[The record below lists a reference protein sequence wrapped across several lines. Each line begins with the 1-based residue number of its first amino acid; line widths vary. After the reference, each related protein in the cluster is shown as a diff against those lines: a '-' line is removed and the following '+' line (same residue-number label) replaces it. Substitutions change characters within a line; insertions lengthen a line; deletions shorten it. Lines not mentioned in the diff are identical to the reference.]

1 VTPEHT
7 PEFYEMLIGN
17 IGEELKALSYMQA
30 SIQQIQNGGGPLEP
44 PEQIEIPDTIDND
57 MINEEVA
64 ESHELIDKWNQAVR
78 GIDPG
83 DFARPAAPGDQGCG
97 GNDAGGIVRR

>member
-1 VTPEHT
+1 MTPEHT

-30 SIQQIQNGGGPLEP
+30 SIQ
-44 PEQIEIPDTIDND
+44 QIEIPDTIDND